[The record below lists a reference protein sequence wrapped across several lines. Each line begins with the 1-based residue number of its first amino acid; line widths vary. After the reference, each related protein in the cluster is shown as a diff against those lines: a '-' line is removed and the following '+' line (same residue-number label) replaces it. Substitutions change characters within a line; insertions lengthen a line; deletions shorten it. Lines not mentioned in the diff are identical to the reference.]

1 MVGLAHLVNDMHSK
15 EDQGLMGVSR
25 HPSGRKRVVRANA
38 DRLVPFSP
46 SFPGSLQLATVALM
60 AGFPVLRLAILAAV
74 LHNFALAALLQDGR
88 VGLVPSVSTAVGAFV
103 HHKFIG
109 SNAGSH
115 A

>member
-1 MVGLAHLVNDMHSK
+1 MVGLAHLDNDTQSK
-15 EDQGLMGVSR
+15 KDQGLMGVSR
-25 HPSGRKRVVRANA
+25 HPSSKKRVVRDNV
-38 DRLVPFSP
+38 DRPVPFSP
-46 SFPGSLQLATVALM
+46 CFPGSLQLAAVALM
-60 AGFPVLRLAILAAV
+60 AGFPVLHLAILAAV